1 MVQMV
6 MVQHGFHTM
15 VSTPS
20 DNSTPEIDFSVFFEN
35 EEELHTQ
42 NILLL
47 NLIRNEEE
55 IEIKY
60 HTDLT
65 LKGGWIDYNVKY

>member
-6 MVQHGFHTM
+6 MMQHGFQTT
-15 VSTPS
+15 VSTPF
-20 DNSTPEIDFSVFFEN
+20 DNGTQEIEFTVFFEN

-47 NLIRNEEE
+47 NLIRKDEE

-60 HTDLT
+60 NTKIAP
-65 LKGGWIDYNVKY
+65 KGGWINYNVEF